1 MSDNFK
7 FPTDTCVLV
16 CSGPSLNLV
25 DPFLLGVPVVV
36 VSTAIRK
43 ISNPHYWIL
52 ADYLNEMHGAEGN
65 AAYQNENIVKIVPKG
80 KVNVRHN
87 ALLRNYYDIPYSNTD
102 KTIPN
107 VMDHLF
113 SGQLPLLKGPH
124 KSVTFA
130 VQWLH
135 HVGVKNIIWVGNN
148 LHAASAHEKYAY
160 ESTATD
166 LKKSHNYTV
175 TLDQVHRALKDWYP
189 KAQSLGHK
197 WYSWKCGEVFEKIVP
212 VFEPEK
218 YNFPESSIYYDGV
231 GVSQHAIQSAV
242 VNKPQNS
249 SPRTKK
255 IDRRVAR
262 TSNKSK
268 SIEEQKRINQERIK
282 QQAKA
287 KIEELEVRKNTSRI
301 EKIQKTPVTKIKY
314 PKYVKL
320 SKNASDLNKG
330 IKDSLR

>member
-1 MSDNFK
+1 MSDNLK

-43 ISNPHYWIL
+43 IPNPHYWIL
-52 ADYLNEMHGAEGN
+52 ADFLNEMHGSEGN
-65 AAYQNENIVKIVPKG
+65 AAYQNENIVKIVPKS
-80 KVNVRHN
+80 KIHVRH
-87 ALLRNYYDIPYSNTD
+87 AASTRNYHEIAYSNTD
-102 KTIPN
+102 KNIPS

-113 SGQLPLLKGPH
+113 SGKLPLLKGPH

-135 HVGVKNIIWVGNN
+135 YVGVKNIIWVGNN
-148 LHAASAHEKYAY
+148 LHAESAKEKYAY
-160 ESTATD
+160 ESSAID

-189 KAQSLGHK
+189 KAQSLGYN
-197 WYSWKCGEVFEKIVP
+197 WFSWKCGEVFEKIVP
-212 VFEPEK
+212 VFDPEK
-218 YNFPESSIYYDGV
+218 YNFPENSIYYNEV
-231 GVSQHAIQSAV
+231 LPSKYATETILVS
-242 VNKPQNS
+242 KPQNL
-249 SPRTKK
+249 SPKIKK
-255 IDRRVAR
+255 TNNPPANRIIVPKNIKER
-262 TSNKSK
+262 KK
-268 SIEEQKRINQERIK
+268 INQERIK
-282 QQAKA
+282 QQTKA
-287 KIEELEVRKNTSRI
+287 KIKELEVKKNTSRI

>member
-1 MSDNFK
+1 MSDNFR

-43 ISNPHYWIL
+43 IPNPHYWIL
-52 ADYLNEMHGAEGN
+52 ADYLNEMHGVEGN
-65 AAYQNENIVKIVPKG
+65 AAYQNENIVKVVPKS
-80 KVNVRHN
+80 KINPRHSGII
-87 ALLRNYYDIPYSNTD
+87 RNYSDIPYSNTD

-135 HVGVKNIIWVGNN
+135 YVGVKNIIWVGNN
-148 LHAASAHEKYAY
+148 LHAASAQEKYAY
-160 ESTATD
+160 ESNATD

-189 KAQSLGHK
+189 KAQSLGYN
-197 WYSWKCGEVFEKIVP
+197 WYSWKCGEVFERIVP
-212 VFEPEK
+212 VFQPET
-218 YNFPESSIYYDGV
+218 YSFPENSIYYNGV
-231 GVSQHAIQSAV
+231 GVSQYGVQSV
-242 VNKPQNS
+242 SVGKPNIS
-249 SPRTKK
+249 SPRSKK
-255 IDRRVAR
+255 IDKRPARV
-262 TSNKSK
+262 SNKAASL
-268 SIEEQKRINQERIK
+268 EERKKINQERIK
-282 QQAKA
+282 QQSIA
-287 KIEELEVRKNTSRI
+287 KIQELEVKKNTSRI
-301 EKIQKTPVTKIKY
+301 ENIQKTPVTKIKY

-320 SKNASDLNKG
+320 PKNASSVNKG